1 MNDEDFILEDDD
13 LEVELEA
20 QEVERKDLSGLFG
33 KETMPLDDFL
43 NLPSVPHQ
51 RYTEGRAKSAKVKK
65 MLSGHVRPEQLEVAI
80 VELTQD
86 CKYYNEEYKKGWRGI
101 VNGNTRRL
109 FWAKGWSKSVPTFVN
124 ATIYYLP
131 DMEAVRDCYN
141 TFDSMNATEITKEK
155 LYGIIS
161 GMYNYTPVTSKIIKG
176 EFLTALN
183 LACHFYDSKMFYY
196 NTARPEML
204 PSLVGT
210 YIDEI
215 IAFDNFCSHPKAW
228 DQALLCAAFMALKRY
243 GVNNKKLL
251 ECLSGIE
258 QREINTKKK
267 IRDGVTHISLE
278 WETNTKFPNKITNW
292 DKAGGMKEIVSFALY
307 WIEKYMENKELN
319 QIGNNWKDTG
329 KDWFKY
335 YAKPTTAPNNVISI
349 DDKKVA

>member
-1 MNDEDFILEDDD
+1 MNEDDFIVEDDLD
-13 LEVELEA
+13 VELEVN
-20 QEVERKDLSGLFG
+20 EVERRDLSDTFG
-33 KETMPLDDFL
+33 KETMPLDTFL
-43 NLPSVPHQ
+43 GLPSVPHQ
-51 RYTEGRAKSAKVKK
+51 RYTEGRAQSAKVKK

-80 VELTQD
+80 VELTED

-109 FWAKGWSKSVPTFVN
+109 FWEMGWSKSVPTYVN

-161 GMYNYTPVTSKIIKG
+161 GMYNYTPSTPKIIKG

-183 LACHFYDSKMFYY
+183 LACHFYDPKVFYHS
-196 NTARPEML
+196 NAKPEIL

-215 IAFDNFCSHPKAW
+215 IAFDNFCKRPKEW
-228 DQALLCAAFMALKRY
+228 DQALICAAFMALKRY
-243 GVNNKKLL
+243 GVNNTNLL
-251 ECLSGIE
+251 KCLSAIE
-258 QREINTKKK
+258 NRIINTQVEPY
-267 IRDGVTHISLE
+267 DSVTQISLE
-278 WETNTKFPNKITNW
+278 WKINDRFPIKVTNW
-292 DKAGGMKEIVSFALY
+292 DKQGGMKEIVSYALY
-307 WIEKYMENKELN
+307 WIEKYMDNKTVSQL
-319 QIGNNWKDTG
+319 GNNWRLTG

-335 YAKPTTAPNNVISI
+335 YTKPTVVTNNVVPI
-349 DDKKVA
+349 DLKKVS